1 MKTLQMTKIFPK
13 NIYKMAALLIAGT
26 VTFTGCTGTINNEQ
40 ITQSQATS
48 NDDHNI
54 NENKT
59 KEIEIRATNTELLE
73 DKKLTIL
80 VMEKKQEAIV
90 AYINITAG
98 NTPYP
103 EHIEL
108 ENGTEYV
115 LLLSNGTD
123 SYEIPA
129 IFDNNTLTINCAEYV
144 LTTIPK
150 APNMK

>member
-1 MKTLQMTKIFPK
+1 MKTLKIFSK
-13 NIYKMAALLIAGT
+13 NIYKMAAFLIAGT

-90 AYINITAG
+90 AYINITAD
-98 NTPYP
+98 NAPYP
-103 EHIEL
+103 EHIDL

-115 LLLSNGTD
+115 LILSNGTY
-123 SYEIPA
+123 SYKMPA
-129 IFDNNTLTINCAEYV
+129 IFDDTLTIDCAEYV
-144 LTTIPK
+144 LATIPDQK
-150 APNMK
+150 YPHMK

>member
-1 MKTLQMTKIFPK
+1 MKTLKIFSK
-13 NIYKMAALLIAGT
+13 NIYKMAAFLVAGT

-103 EHIEL
+103 ERIDL

-115 LLLSNGTD
+115 LILSNGTD
-123 SYEIPA
+123 SYKMPA
-129 IFDNNTLTINCAEYV
+129 IFDNNTLTIDCAKYV
-144 LTTIPK
+144 LATIPDQK
-150 APNMK
+150 YPHMK